1 MLLVLIKLLRC
12 DGQESLMKQLSQL
25 SSGGREDDNY
35 VQYLQAV
42 LQQKE
47 WVLLIV
53 VFLIC
58 VIVWMGNGNGW

>member
-1 MLLVLIKLLRC
+1 
-12 DGQESLMKQLSQL
+12 MKQLSQL

-47 WVLLIV
+47 
-53 VFLIC
+53 
-58 VIVWMGNGNGW
+58 